1 MMTIVQ
7 IGAGRGNDHV
17 STLYKDGMDLYLVE
31 ANEMH
36 INALEAMY
44 PKAAVI
50 HRAIVPN
57 RSQGDS
63 ITMFYSI
70 DDAPGYEVTSVYR
83 SHITKHGLSD
93 DSIRSFDVPVMTL
106 SALLDIIHKRIDI
119 LFIDI
124 EGLDEEVL
132 YANDL
137 SRYDIANIQIEMIH
151 IKDVNALIAYMAG
164 QGYRITNS
172 SFDRNGY
179 DRIFE
184 KVQQPTTKQ

>member
-36 INALEAMY
+36 IPALEAMY

-57 RSQGDS
+57 RSYGES
-63 ITMFYSI
+63 ITMYYSL

-93 DSIRSFDVPVMTL
+93 ESIRSFEVQTL
-106 SALLDIIHKRIDI
+106 MLSELLDIINKRIDI

-132 YANDL
+132 YATNL
-137 SRYDIANIQIEMIH
+137 SRHAIGRIQIEMIH
-151 IKDVNALIAYMAG
+151 IKDVKALITYMAG
-164 QGYRITNS
+164 HGYKLTDTS
-172 SFDRNGY
+172 YDRHGY

-184 KVQQPTTKQ
+184 KLQ